1 MQQSSLPFFPVSDIP
16 EITKPKYR
24 IPVYSVKL
32 VKDSSL
38 KLGDKI
44 QEPTDAGRIALEYL
58 RDVDR
63 EHFIVLLLDT
73 KHRVIGINTAHIGTL
88 NQATICAREVFKPA
102 ILANSC
108 AIIVAHNHPSSDLT
122 PSPEDLRVTKD
133 LVRAGELLD
142 ISVLDHLIIGFERY
156 KSLRDFQAELFLR
169 SS

>member
-63 EHFIVLLLDT
+63 EHFIVLL
-73 KHRVIGINTAHIGTL
+73 
-88 NQATICAREVFKPA
+88 
-102 ILANSC
+102 
-108 AIIVAHNHPSSDLT
+108 
-122 PSPEDLRVTKD
+122 
-133 LVRAGELLD
+133 
-142 ISVLDHLIIGFERY
+142 RY
-156 KSLRDFQAELFLR
+156 
-169 SS
+169 